1 MSSEIYRVVL
11 DTNVLLSK
19 TLRDW
24 IFLTCLETRNQF
36 YQVYVSQGV
45 LDEFGY
51 HWRKKNPQCSDGVR
65 QTYVE
70 QVMKSAT
77 GLVEGFEVSMPV
89 GYPDEHDAHVHSA
102 AVAAEADAL
111 VTNDSRLIRFAQSS
125 EGEDALPYDTMS
137 ADDFL
142 VQMAEFVD
150 PRALDQVYLKQEEYL
165 ERRDSQVTVPQALRK
180 AQAPQFAR
188 YLQTVV
194 IPRL

>member
-1 MSSEIYRVVL
+1 MSSDIYRIVL

-24 IFLTCLETRNQF
+24 ILLTSLETGSLL
-36 YQVYVSQGV
+36 YQVYLSQGI

-51 HWRKKNPQCSDGVR
+51 HWRKQHPQYDDGVR
-65 QTYVE
+65 QVY
-70 QVMKSAT
+70 MKQIMASVA
-77 GLVEGFEVSMPV
+77 GLVEGFKVETPA

-102 AVAAEADAL
+102 VLAAQADAL
-111 VTNDSRLIRFAQSS
+111 ITDDSKLIAFGQSCQ
-125 EGEDALPYDTMS
+125 GEDSLPYDTMS

-142 VQMAEFVD
+142 MQMAHFIPPEI
-150 PRALDQVYLKQEEYL
+150 LDSVYLKQETYL
-165 ERRDSQVTVPQALRK
+165 ERRKPDATVPSLLQK
-180 AQAPQFAR
+180 AGAMRFAR

>member
-1 MSSEIYRVVL
+1 MSSEIYQVVL

-36 YQVYVSQGV
+36 YQVYVSQGI

-51 HWRKKNPQCSDGVR
+51 HWRKNNPQCSDGVR
-65 QTYVE
+65 QNYVE
-70 QVMKSAT
+70 QVMKSVT
-77 GLVEGFEVSMPV
+77 GLVEGFDVSMPV

-111 VTNDSRLIRFAQSS
+111 ITNDSRLIKFAQSP
-125 EGEDALPYDTMS
+125 EGECTLPYDTMK

-142 VQMAEFVD
+142 VQVAEFID
-150 PRALDQVYLKQEEYL
+150 PQALDRVYLMQEKYL
-165 ERRDSQVTVPQALRK
+165 ERRDPQATVPQELQK